1 MYRRTSYQPNS
12 SSSTKSR
19 CDKNFLKSDK
29 TIDLNAIKDYNIK
42 FANKAEI
49 YDKFIKYKTN
59 QKAYN
64 KINGFLIKNSCKDY
78 LQYEKDE
85 ARLNSKKQIQTKKY
99 ETEIKNC
106 KTLKNNETT
115 YLKEYIQ
122 SLSTGIKSKIQS
134 KIKKTLNK
142 PKDKRIN
149 RFACYIKLLID
160 ISNSMECRGNSIIIS
175 NIINNFSS
183 KYIRADKSINKQNG
197 AKHYLEYLISNKTI
211 IPNDLKDYK
220 MWYKNDEEFVKALE
234 SVIKDYA
241 NCK

>member
-1 MYRRTSYQPNS
+1 MYRRTNS
-12 SSSTKSR
+12 QSSSTKYR

-42 FANKAEI
+42 FANKDEI

-85 ARLNSKKQIQTKKY
+85 ARLNSKKQIKTKKY

-115 YLKEYIQ
+115 YLKEYMK
-122 SLSTGIKSKIQS
+122 SLSTGIKAKIQS

-183 KYIRADKSINKQNG
+183 KYIRSDKSINKQNG

-220 MWYKNDEEFVKALE
+220 MWYKNDEEFIKALE

-241 NCK
+241 NC